1 MTVGDSHLGSERQE
15 RVRSEGTFKAMTE
28 NAVEPGCLRLAGEH
42 RALMALGV
50 AVAAAAIAVAMLLL
64 RGHDGS
70 SSLPALNGGP
80 ALVSQAQLE
89 QLAASSDHPVYW
101 AGPKAGYSYELTRT
115 SSGRVYVRYLPAGV
129 KAGDPRASYLVV
141 GTYTQPGSFAN
152 LQRAA
157 KAHGALSLRVDNG
170 GLVVFSSS
178 KPTSVYLGY
187 PGAGYQVEVYSP
199 SADNA
204 RSLVLADKI
213 QPIR

>member
-1 MTVGDSHLGSERQE
+1 MSHVWQEQRPKAGTPATVSENVVE
-15 RVRSEGTFKAMTE
+15 RPLRPERDRARLTPW
-28 NAVEPGCLRLAGEH
+28 AVLTLALAG
-42 RALMALGV
+42 
-50 AVAAAAIAVAMLLL
+50 AAAAVIALLV
-64 RGHDGS
+64 S
-70 SSLPALNGGP
+70 SHGTQNALPAINGGP

-89 QLAASSDHPVYW
+89 QLAATSRTPVYW
-101 AGPKAGYSYELTRT
+101 AGPKPGYSYELTRT
-115 SSGRVYVRYLPAGV
+115 SSGHVYVRYLPAGV
-129 KAGDPRASYLVV
+129 KAGDARASFLVV
-141 GTYTQPGSFAN
+141 GTYALPGSFAN

-157 KAHGALSLRVDNG
+157 KAPGALSVRIEDD

-213 QPIR
+213 RPVR

>member
-1 MTVGDSHLGSERQE
+1 MSHVWQEPRPRSGTPAAASENVVE
-15 RVRSEGTFKAMTE
+15 RPLRPARKRA
-28 NAVEPGCLRLAGEH
+28 RLAPWVVLG
-42 RALMALGV
+42 LALGG
-50 AVAAAAIAVAMLLL
+50 AAAAVIALVA
-64 RGHDGS
+64 S
-70 SSLPALNGGP
+70 SHGKQHALPAINGGP

-89 QLAASSDHPVYW
+89 HLAAASDAPVYW
-101 AGPKAGYSYELTRT
+101 AGPKPGYSYELTRA

-129 KAGDPRASYLVV
+129 KAGDARANFLVV

-157 KAHGALSLRVDNG
+157 KAPGALTVRTEDD

-178 KPTSVYLGY
+178 KPTSVYLSY
-187 PGAGYQVEVYSP
+187 PGASYQVEVYSP
-199 SADNA
+199 SADDA

>member
-1 MTVGDSHLGSERQE
+1 MSHVWHEPRPNP
-15 RVRSEGTFKAMTE
+15 GTPTAVSE
-28 NAVEPGCLRLAGEH
+28 NAVERPLRPGRDWARLAPW
-42 RALMALGV
+42 AVLGLAV
-50 AVAAAAIAVAMLLL
+50 AGAAAAVIALLV
-64 RGHDGS
+64 S
-70 SSLPALNGGP
+70 SHGKQNALPAINGGP

-89 QLAASSDHPVYW
+89 QLAAASDTPVYW
-101 AGPKAGYSYELTRT
+101 AGAKPGYSYELTRT
-115 SSGRVYVRYLPAGV
+115 SSGHVYVRYLPAGV
-129 KAGDPRASYLVV
+129 KAGDARANFLVV

-157 KAHGALSLRVDNG
+157 KAPGALSVRIEND

-199 SADNA
+199 SADSA

-213 QPIR
+213 RPVR

>member
-1 MTVGDSHLGSERQE
+1 MSHVWQEQRPKPGTPTAVSENVVERQ
-15 RVRSEGTFKAMTE
+15 
-28 NAVEPGCLRLAGEH
+28 LRPSRPRPHLASWMVLGLALAG
-42 RALMALGV
+42 
-50 AVAAAAIAVAMLLL
+50 AAAAVIALLL
-64 RGHDGS
+64 TSHGKHDS
-70 SSLPALNGGP
+70 PPTINGGP

-89 QLAASSDHPVYW
+89 QLAAASGQPVYW
-101 AGPKAGYSYELTRT
+101 AGPKQGYSYELTRT

-129 KAGDPRASYLVV
+129 KAGDLRANFLVV
-141 GTYTQPGSFAN
+141 GTYRQPGSFAN

-157 KAHGALSLRVDNG
+157 KAKGALSLRVEHG

-199 SADNA
+199 SADSA

-213 QPIR
+213 RPLR